1 MTFSAF
7 YLSQKLAPTLA
18 LLAANVKRLH
28 LLALLLL
35 FLTPLALAQPASPA
49 FPLHT
54 SGAHIVD
61 SAGTPVHIHAV
72 NWYGAESSD
81 FVVAGLQSLPLAAIT
96 AQIRGLGFNT
106 VRIPLSNQ
114 LVESNPVPGNYA
126 LAANPSLQGQSAL
139 AILDQVIASLTSA
152 GIMVILD
159 NHGSDAQWCCSNT
172 DDNTLW
178 YNARYP
184 ESAWLADWQTLAT
197 RYGSNPLVIGADL
210 RNEPRNTASW
220 GGDPSNDWHAA
231 AQRGG
236 NAIQA
241 IAPNWLIFVEGVN
254 YALDL
259 SGASALPI
267 QLNTP
272 SHLVYS
278 AHDYGFDYS
287 NLTSYTDYVNRITPK
302 WAYLLTASSPTPVWL
317 GEFGTCDN
325 ANICVTSGSSANSGY
340 WFGFLSN
347 FIQAN
352 NLDWSYWAING
363 TQSTGSGR
371 TWGAQEGYGILNTT
385 WSAPALPALT
395 AAMATLSGTTS
406 TNFALAT
413 SGAVSIAHPGLSGTA
428 TLTLTPK
435 SNFSGTVN
443 LSCTLTGIPSN
454 AANLPACSLPTSATL
469 SGSPATATI
478 TVTTSGSGTAANHQH
493 PFPWRPAS
501 GAALACMLF
510 ALPRRSR
517 RIFACA
523 LAGILTLTAASC
535 SGGGS
540 TQITPPPVPSTT
552 AGTYSFTILANSS
565 STDYGQ
571 TQLTVTVP

>member
-7 YLSQKLAPTLA
+7 HLSQKLAPTLA

-28 LLALLLL
+28 PLAFLL

-49 FPLHT
+49 LPLHT

-61 SAGTPVHIHAV
+61 SSGTPVHLHAV

-81 FVVAGLQSLPLAAIT
+81 FVVAGLQSQPLAAIT

-114 LVESNPVPGNYA
+114 LVESNPVVGNYA
-126 LAANPSLQGQSAL
+126 LAANPALQGQSAL

-178 YNARYP
+178 YNSRYP

-197 RYGSNPLVIGADL
+197 RYVANPLVIGADL

-220 GGDPSNDWHAA
+220 GGDPSTDWHAA

-259 SGASALPI
+259 SGAQSLPI

-272 SHLVYS
+272 NQLVYS

-287 NLTSYTDYVNRITPK
+287 NLTGYTDYVNRITPK

-317 GEFGTCDN
+317 GEFGTCNN
-325 ANICVTSGSSANSGY
+325 ANICVTSGSSADGGY
-340 WFGFLSN
+340 WFGFLAT

-352 NLDWSYWAING
+352 NLDWSYWAVNG

-371 TWGAQEGYGILNTT
+371 TYGAQEAYGILNTSWT
-385 WSAPALPALT
+385 APALPALT
-395 AAMATLSGTTS
+395 ASLATLSGTTS
-406 TNFALAT
+406 PNFSLAT
-413 SGAVSIAHPGLSGTA
+413 SGTVAIAHPGLGGNA
-428 TLTLTPK
+428 TLTLTPHAA
-435 SNFSGTVN
+435 FSGTVN
-443 LSCTLTGIPSN
+443 LSCTLTGIPVN
-454 AANLPACSLPTSATL
+454 AQNLPACSLPATL
-469 SGSPATATI
+469 PVSGTSTATVSI
-478 TVTTSGSGTAANHQH
+478 TTSGSGTASNRRH
-493 PFPWRPAS
+493 PLPWRPAA
-501 GAALACMLF
+501 GAALACLLF

-517 RIFACA
+517 RLFAVLL
-523 LAGILTLTAASC
+523 LAALTLTATSC
-535 SGGGS
+535 SSGGDAHS
-540 TQITPPPVPSTT
+540 IPPPVPSTT
-552 AGTYSFTILANSS
+552 AGTYTFTILANSS

-571 TQLTVTVP
+571 TQLSVTVP